1 MSILLVAESDEE
13 GIVLNV
19 DEIQYLRFDK
29 AQAIAVVGLKT
40 GHIRL
45 PGLLGERV
53 WEGMVAFTRTKPR
66 QIMPAPENDK
76 TLQ

>member
-19 DEIQYLRFDK
+19 DEVQYLRFDRNVSV
-29 AQAIAVVGLKT
+29 AIVGLKT

-45 PGLLGERV
+45 PGLLGQRV
-53 WEGMVAFTRTKPR
+53 WEGMVAFTRMKPR
-66 QIMPAPENDK
+66 QTMPVPEGDK

>member
-19 DEIQYLRFDK
+19 DEVQYLRFDRNVSV
-29 AQAIAVVGLKT
+29 AIVGLKT

-45 PGLLGERV
+45 PGLLGQRV
-53 WEGMVAFTRTKPR
+53 WEGMVAFTRMKPR
-66 QIMPAPENDK
+66 QTMPIPEGEQ

>member
-29 AQAIAVVGLKT
+29 AQSIAVIGLKT

-45 PGLLGERV
+45 PGLLGARV
-53 WEGMVAFTRTKPR
+53 WDGMVAFTRQKPK
-66 QIMPAPENDK
+66 QIMPKAENDK

>member
-1 MSILLVAESDEE
+1 MPILLVAESDDE

-19 DEIQYLRFDK
+19 DEVQYLRFDK
-29 AQAIAVVGLKT
+29 AQSIAVVGLNT

-45 PGLLGERV
+45 PGLLGQRV
-53 WEGMVAFTRTKPR
+53 WEGMVAFTRMKPR
-66 QIMPAPENDK
+66 QIMPTPENDQ